1 MLIGLKFEFSKRDI
15 YTFSFANDK
24 ELKFFIEN
32 LNVHLPES
40 FISLLYD
47 SIVNPSTGKLNFV
60 LLKKFID
67 VCTDTV
73 LQEEK
78 TSSKTM
84 RALLQNVPEEDSE
97 IIKKFSGEIE
107 KKLSERYSSL

>member
-1 MLIGLKFEFSKRDI
+1 M
-15 YTFSFANDK
+15 
-24 ELKFFIEN
+24 
-32 LNVHLPES
+32 HLPET

-47 SIVNPSTGKLNFV
+47 SVVNPSTGKLNFV

-84 RALLQNVPEEDSE
+84 RGLLQNVPEEDSE
-97 IIKKFSGEIE
+97 ILKKFSGEIE
-107 KKLSERYSSL
+107 KKLSERYSSLQKAYRVFDQSKDGTISESEFIQGLV